1 MSFLKV
7 RRLKQIEDLI
17 FEANLI
23 VRGQES
29 VPSTETGMEETGSM
43 SDALKAFDEYL
54 DKFLDRA
61 IDPEYFK
68 NEEVKKGQQ
77 IVIAY
82 LEYCKKRLARI
93 TEQLIATIRGGSA
106 SATEIKRLNDAKIN
120 IIKKISLLDD
130 IYESLKLREE
140 EEIQKLADEVTSK
153 IKEVNQAIFD
163 SYMGMMEEVG
173 KKNREDLQKIQASTD
188 TTEKS
193 EIAKSV
199 VSTWAAVEEISAEMP
214 EPQREAIQS
223 MQTQT
228 YTMVEN
234 EIGAE
239 RFQDIRQDSSMSR
252 EEIVLLERIL
262 RLGYTVF
269 TTEEELER
277 EFKAIRAKINA
288 LHGSTGKHIES
299 KPETIKYMTELV
311 DEAYAVAKKKLQ
323 DKSIDLNQAK
333 GIHFDFNTKLKLH
346 EVVDLP
352 VTGKQI
358 ADASKIMKLRKAMD
372 SILDFLFGGHPD
384 LPLTPAGQAWANFGK
399 RVFTAY
405 ARTLNTAAKAV
416 GKVLKGRE
424 GEMKADALSRMFI
437 ISPDTFLKDDNKGS
451 RQATFEEAVAP
462 GVSPQVPGSIGG
474 MGNPVAPTPT
484 SLGSGDNF
492 NPKKRKKSSKK
503 DNRVLEFNEF
513 VNQFLK

>member
-7 RRLKQIEDLI
+7 RKLKQIEDLI

-23 VRGQES
+23 VRGQGS
-29 VPSTETGMEETGSM
+29 VPSTEAGVEEFDSTD
-43 SDALKAFDEYL
+43 DALKAFDSYL

-82 LEYCKKRLARI
+82 LEYCKKRLSRL
-93 TEQLIATIRGGSA
+93 TEQLIAAVRGGST
-106 SATEIKRLNDAKIN
+106 SATEIKRLNDAKLN
-120 IIKKISLLDD
+120 LIKKISLLDD

-140 EEIQKLADEVTSK
+140 AEIQKLADDVTQK

-163 SYMGMMEEVG
+163 SYMEIMEEIG
-173 KKNREDLQKIQASTD
+173 KKNREDLQRIAASTD

-193 EIAKSV
+193 EIAKAV
-199 VSTWAAVEEISAEMP
+199 VSTWTAVEEISAEMP
-214 EPQREAIQS
+214 EPQREALQN
-223 MQTQT
+223 MRTQT

-234 EIGAE
+234 EVGAE
-239 RFQDIRQDSSMSR
+239 RFNDIRQDSSLSR
-252 EEIVLLERIL
+252 EEVVLLERIVQ
-262 RLGYTVF
+262 LGYTIF

-277 EFKAIRAKINA
+277 EFKAIRIKLNA
-288 LHGSTGKHIES
+288 LHGNTGRHTES

-311 DEAYAVAKKKLQ
+311 DEAYSVAKQKLQ
-323 DKSIDLNQAK
+323 DKSIDLNRAK

-346 EVVDLP
+346 EIVNLP
-352 VTGKQI
+352 VNGKQI

-372 SILDFLFGGHPD
+372 SILDFLFGGQPD
-384 LPLTPAGQAWANFGK
+384 SPMTPAGQAWANFGK
-399 RVFTAY
+399 RVFTLY
-405 ARTLNTAAKAV
+405 AKTLNTTAKAV

-437 ISPDTFLKDDNKGS
+437 ISPDTFLKDTNKGS
-451 RQATFEEAVAP
+451 NEATFEDAVAP

-484 SLGSGDNF
+484 SIGSGDNF
-492 NPKKRKKSSKK
+492 NPQKRTKRSKK
-503 DNRVLEFNEF
+503 DKRVLEFKEF